1 VRLVGLTVRAF
12 RNLEDQTLEFPPGG
26 VVLVGPN
33 GQGKTSLLEA
43 IGYPV
48 LMRSFRTTRD
58 QELARFGEPGFH
70 TGLQFERAGRP
81 RTIAATVRP
90 AERRKQLEL
99 DGESVARIVAVA
111 GQWQAVVFAPDDVR
125 LASGPAAGRRLFLD
139 RTLALADAG
148 YLSALLRYR
157 SALRQRNAALR
168 QGRFDVARAFEPPLA
183 ESGAL
188 IVARRRNWI
197 AAMNPRFGALLAEL
211 GEPASDVSLAYH
223 GDVELTDP
231 AAWTSRLREAAP
243 RDQARRLTTVGP
255 HRDDL
260 IIRLAGRGLRWFGST
275 GQHRSTAI
283 GLKLLELETIREA
296 AGSWP
301 ALLLDDVFAELDAT
315 RQGRLAG
322 ALFRDRSAQVF
333 LTSPRLEELPGD
345 LGLPVWRV
353 QAGRVHPDRVGQGV
367 SHGSE

>member
-1 VRLVGLTVRAF
+1 MRLVALTVRAF
-12 RNLEDQTLEFPPGG
+12 RNLGDQTLDLPPAG

-58 QELARFGEPGFH
+58 AELVRFGEPGFH
-70 TGLQFERAGRP
+70 LDLQFERGERR
-81 RTIAATVRP
+81 RTIGATVRP
-90 AERRKQLEL
+90 PERRKQLEL
-99 DGESVARIVAVA
+99 DGETVTRIVAVA
-111 GQWQAVVFAPDDVR
+111 GQWQAVVFAPEDVR
-125 LASGPAAGRRLFLD
+125 LASGPAAGRRLYLD

-148 YLSALLRYR
+148 YLAALLRYR

-168 QGRFDVARAFEPPLA
+168 QGRLEVVRAFEPPLA
-183 ESGAL
+183 EAGAV
-188 IVARRRNWI
+188 IVTRRRAWI

-211 GEPASDVSLAYH
+211 GESAADISLAYH
-223 GDVELTDP
+223 GDAELAEP
-231 AAWTSRLREAAP
+231 AAWAGRLRAAGA
-243 RDQARRLTTVGP
+243 RDQARQLTTVGP

-260 IIRLAGRGLRWFGST
+260 VIRLAGHGLRWFGST

-283 GLKLLELETIREA
+283 ALKLLELETIRDA

-315 RQGRLAG
+315 RQARLAG

-333 LTSPRLEELPGD
+333 LTSPRLDELPGD

-353 QAGRVHPDRVGQGV
+353 DAGQVHTDRGGPGG
-367 SHGSE
+367 SHGPE